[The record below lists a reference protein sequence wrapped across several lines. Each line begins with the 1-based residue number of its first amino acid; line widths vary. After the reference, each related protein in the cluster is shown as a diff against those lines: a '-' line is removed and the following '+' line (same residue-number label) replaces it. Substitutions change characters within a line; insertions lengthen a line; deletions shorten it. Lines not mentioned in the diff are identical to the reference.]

1 MGNRICSWPIK
12 SIPVSETHRWSI
24 STKTGEL
31 NRALNFIGRVHLN
44 CQMPITM
51 LLPSRILTVTV
62 SMTCC
67 LDAGVAEL
75 PITETQVKDLN
86 RLKKRFLNCPAAAMP
101 PLPLQIW
108 TVTATMI
115 FYSAHPAD
123 AFTITE
129 MRGHHLNPI
138 FSWQKISLQTL
149 RFSIGAFPPF
159 MT

>member
-1 MGNRICSWPIK
+1 MENRICSWPIK

-31 NRALNFIGRVHLN
+31 NRAPNFIGPAHLI
-44 CQMPITM
+44 CPTPITTPLH
-51 LLPSRILTVTV
+51 LLILTGTA
-62 SMTCC
+62 SMICC
-67 LDAGVAEL
+67 LDAGGAEL

-108 TVTATMI
+108 TVMATMI

-149 RFSIGAFPPF
+149 RFSIEAFPPF